1 MTHDLPLMMYM
12 ALLMDR
18 FGWVPHADFFDMNLL
33 GSYAAYLAIA
43 KTAGYEAAALRWA
56 DLTVFAGISAL
67 TVYALR
73 PLGRL
78 SGTYTAVL
86 FGILYL
92 RMGPAL
98 SLQREYLLVVPM
110 LGAFAVAARWPE
122 PRGDLAPLLSGFLVG
137 CCMTIKPPAAI
148 LAVPL
153 LVHFVAE
160 RRAATLPS
168 RSLVADA
175 VTVAV
180 RITAGMAL
188 PLLVM
193 VGVLAGLGALGAFVD
208 IFTSYLPLYASI
220 TAGHRVVPASERLSY
235 LLDGWFLFAP
245 QYPWALGAAVGA
257 GAFFAAGG
265 TADSRQRR
273 LGGLVIG
280 MTLASVIYPMLS
292 GQFWRYH
299 WLPYIYWLVACSSL
313 AFARIRT
320 WRDAGSIAVA
330 VVLILTLITDTIRPD
345 RAWGRLLRDPTPPVE
360 GNRPAEIA
368 DFLAPRLQPGDTVQ
382 ALDWTDAGVI
392 HGMLLA
398 RARSATP
405 FLYDF
410 HFHHHVS
417 TDYIRGLRRRF
428 VTALESSRAR
438 FIVRGKAGPFPTG
451 PDTTRDFPELEALI
465 QRGYGRVLERPGYEI
480 YERVR

>member
-12 ALLMDR
+12 ALLMER
-18 FGWVPHADFFDMNLL
+18 FGWVPHVDFFDMNLL

-43 KTAGYEAAALRWA
+43 KIAGYEAAALRWA
-56 DLTVFAGISAL
+56 DLTVFAGISAV
-67 TVYALR
+67 TVFALR

-98 SLQREYLLVVPM
+98 SLQREYLLIVPM
-110 LGAFAVAARWPE
+110 LGAFAVAARWPVSQ
-122 PRGDLAPLLSGFLVG
+122 GYLAPLLSGICVG
-137 CCMTIKPPAAI
+137 CCMTIKPQAAI
-148 LAVPL
+148 LGAPL
-153 LVHFVAE
+153 LVHFVAG
-160 RRAATLPS
+160 RRAAALHA
-168 RSLVADA
+168 RSLLAETA
-175 VTVAV
+175 TVAV
-180 RITAGMAL
+180 RIAAGMTL
-188 PLLVM
+188 PLFATI
-193 VGVLAGLGALGAFVD
+193 GVLVGLGALGGFVD
-208 IFTSYLPLYASI
+208 ILTNYLPLYGSI

-245 QYPWALGAAVGA
+245 QYPWALGGAVGA
-257 GAFFAAGG
+257 GAFLAAGG
-265 TADSRQRR
+265 MAESRQRR
-273 LGGLVIG
+273 LGRLVIG

-313 AFARIRT
+313 AFARVRT
-320 WRDAGSIAVA
+320 WRDAGSIGVA
-330 VVLILTLITDTIRPD
+330 MLLILALVTDTIRPD
-345 RAWGRLLRDPTPPVE
+345 RAWGRLLRDPAPVE

-368 DFLAPRLQPGDTVQ
+368 AFLAPRLLPGDAVQ
-382 ALDWTDAGVI
+382 ALDWTDGGVI

-410 HFHHHVS
+410 HFYHHVS
-417 TDYIRGLRRRF
+417 TDYIRGLQRRF
-428 VTALESSRAR
+428 LTALESSRAR

-451 PDTTRDFPELEALI
+451 PDTSRDFPELEALI
-465 QRGYGRVLERPGYEI
+465 QRDYGRVLERPGYEI
-480 YERVR
+480 YERVH